1 MVRSDETEW
10 KFSQMSKK
18 GWGSDPLAVDAVNA
32 FASMEASCTIRLIGT
47 FEPNLIFCHEDDV
60 VHEICELERYRPFD
74 YLPVKRDA
82 HIVGLLSLVTVR
94 NIQASS
100 GDIVSHHMTQIDDN
114 TLIASDSGILSFIGQ
129 ADEHPC
135 RLILSNMKIDGIVVL
150 ADLQKL
156 PVRSSIF
163 FLITHLEL
171 LMATTLRSKFNDDN
185 EWLSLLSPNRQGKI
199 EEKWNT
205 LRTENMEI
213 DRVLATE
220 FCDKRDSILKSG
232 LLRTGLT
239 QKQATKELKDIEE
252 LRNHIAHAGDIAST
266 HRKALQTVTS
276 VKSARQWISYFNDL
290 LTAWDDLPPKA

>member
-1 MVRSDETEW
+1 MT
-10 KFSQMSKK
+10 KK

-32 FASMEASCTIRLIGT
+32 FASMEASCTVRLIGT
-47 FEPNLIFCHEDDV
+47 FEPDLIFCKEDDL
-60 VHEICELERYRPFD
+60 VHEICESERYRPFD

-82 HIVGLLSLVTVR
+82 HIVGLLSLVNMG
-94 NIQASS
+94 NIRASS
-100 GDIVSHHMTQIDDN
+100 GDAVSHHMAQIDDS
-114 TLIASDSGILSFIGQ
+114 TLIASDSGILSFIEQ

-171 LMATTLRSKFNDDN
+171 LMATILRSKFDDDT
-185 EWLSLLSPNRQGKI
+185 WLGLLSPNRQNKI

-213 DRVLATE
+213 DRVLATD

-239 QKQATKELKDIEE
+239 QKRATKELKHIEE

-266 HRKALQTVTS
+266 HGRALQTVTS
-276 VKSARQWISYFNDL
+276 VKSARQWISYFDDL
-290 LTAWDDLPPKA
+290 LTAWGDLSPKV